1 MDRKA
6 LETRVKAMEAR
17 VKTLEAVLDIE
28 NLKMKYWRSMDQK
41 AWAQVGE
48 CFTAD
53 GRFEVP
59 PRLKTDTGILTVLG
73 SRAIAEFLGKRLVT
87 AITVHQGL
95 APEIELISDTA
106 ARGTWQ
112 LHDVIVNE
120 KENTILTG
128 YGVYEDEYV
137 KENGDWKIKSSK
149 LSRKYV
155 ETRNRTTLER
165 IS

>member
-1 MDRKA
+1 MDPKA
-6 LETRVKAMEAR
+6 LETRIKALESR

-28 NLKMKYWRSMDQK
+28 NLKMKYWRSMDLK

-53 GRFEVP
+53 GSFEAP
-59 PRLKTDTGILTVLG
+59 PRLETDTGMLTVVG
-73 SRAIAEFLGKRLVT
+73 NRAIAEFLGKRLAA

-95 APEIELISDTA
+95 APEIALINDTT

-120 KENTILTG
+120 TENTILIG

-137 KENGDWKIKSSK
+137 KENRDWKIKSSK

-155 ETRNRTTLER
+155 EARNRTTLER

>member
-1 MDRKA
+1 MDRKD
-6 LETRVKAMEAR
+6 LEARIKTLEAR

-28 NLKMKYWRSMDQK
+28 NLKMKYWRSMDRK
-41 AWAQVGE
+41 DWAQVGE
-48 CFTAD
+48 CFAAD
-53 GRFEVP
+53 GSFEVP
-59 PRLKTDTGILTVLG
+59 PRLKTDTGILTVQG
-73 SRAIAEFLGKRLVT
+73 GRAIAEFLGRRLAT

-95 APEIELISDTA
+95 SPEIELIDDTT
-106 ARGTWQ
+106 ARGAWQ

-137 KENGDWKIKSSK
+137 RENGGWRIKSSK

>member
-1 MDRKA
+1 MDQKA
-6 LETRVKAMEAR
+6 RESRVKDLEAR
-17 VKTLEAVLDIE
+17 VKTLEAVLGIE
-28 NLKMKYWRSMDQK
+28 NLKMRYWRSMDLK

-53 GRFEVP
+53 GSFEVP
-59 PRLKTDTGILTVLG
+59 PRLKTDTGILTVRG
-73 SRAIAEFLGKRLVT
+73 SHAIAEFLGKRLAT

-95 APEIELISDTA
+95 APEIEVINDTA

-137 KENGDWKIKSSK
+137 KENGDWKIKTSK